1 MNRIVTAKAA
11 ACLFEE
17 VGDESKPCLTI
28 NFELADEP
36 GHFRRWN
43 GWLVITEKYNGP
55 EKVME
60 ALRTCGFVGCDIEQ
74 LDGANVEACARLLPG
89 KVSLVLEDQ
98 ENPRTGKVYETIKW
112 INRLNSS
119 ELSQKNQM
127 KPGARM
133 AIAAAM
139 RNAAMVVDSR
149 NGTPAVAKPAAPS
162 ARKSAVT
169 ADDED
174 EFGKLGR
181 PGSDDDFPF

>member
-17 VGDESKPCLTI
+17 VGQNLVPCLTI
-28 NFELADEP
+28 NFELVDEP

-43 GWLVITEKYNGP
+43 GWLTITEKYNGP

-60 ALRTCGFVGCDIEQ
+60 ALRTCGFVGYEIEQ
-74 LDGANVEACARLLPG
+74 LDGANVETCARLLPN

-98 ENPRTGKVYETIKW
+98 ENPSTGKVYETIKW

-133 AIAAAM
+133 AMAAAM
-139 RNAAMVVDSR
+139 KNAAMVVDSR
-149 NGTPAVAKPAAPS
+149 NGTPAAVAKPAQA
-162 ARKSAVT
+162 ARKPAVT

-174 EFGKLGR
+174 EFGKLGT